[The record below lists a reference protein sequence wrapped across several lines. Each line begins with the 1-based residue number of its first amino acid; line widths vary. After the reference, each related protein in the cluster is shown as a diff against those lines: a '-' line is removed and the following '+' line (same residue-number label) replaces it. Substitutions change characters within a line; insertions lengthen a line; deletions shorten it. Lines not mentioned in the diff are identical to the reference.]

1 MNAPLPSVPM
11 TVSEFLAW
19 SERQPETA
27 RYELV
32 DGKVVAMSPERNRHN
47 LVKLAIA
54 IALREAVQRSGVACT
69 VFTDGAGIA
78 IDERT
83 VREPDATVQCGV
95 DVDLDAMLVDSP
107 LIVVE
112 VVSPSSERDDV
123 QSKFVDY
130 FTVPSIRHYLIAFS
144 EKRIVVH
151 HRRNDQGTIDSRIL
165 RDGDIVLD
173 PPGMT
178 VAVDALLGPAPVG
191 KEIH

>member
-1 MNAPLPSVPM
+1 MNAPLPSVRM
-11 TVSEFLAW
+11 TVPEFLAW
-19 SERQPETA
+19 SEQNPENG

-47 LVKLAIA
+47 LVKLAVA

-78 IDERT
+78 IDEGT

-95 DVDLDAMLVDSP
+95 DVDLDAMLVDAP

-123 QSKFVDY
+123 QSKFIDY
-130 FTVPSIRHYLIAFS
+130 FSVPSIRHYLIVFS

-151 HRRNDQGTIDSRIL
+151 HRRNDQGTIDSRIA
-165 RDGDIVLD
+165 RDGDVVLD

-178 VAVDALLGPAPVG
+178 VAVDALLVPATAG